1 LSTKGT
7 YFGLSRVW
15 RSVEGEILEF
25 WGFFIFFL
33 VIISRGM
40 NLKEGEF
47 EHLLVVLS
55 RLPLSRQTIALFLV
69 LMLILCSDVVL
80 TSG

>member
-33 VIISRGM
+33 VIM

-80 TSG
+80 TFG